1 MLATVATAGARPR
14 QAGGAASTT
23 AAVAVPV
30 NSPADRPESTRPAS
44 STGTESANRNTTALA
59 IANTTPASST
69 GRRPTVS
76 DHRPN
81 ASNPTST
88 PPA

>member
-1 MLATVATAGARPR
+1 M
-14 QAGGAASTT
+14 T

-30 NSPADRPESTRPAS
+30 NNPADSPESTRATS
-44 STGTESANRNTTALA
+44 STGTESAARNTAALA
-59 IANTTPASST
+59 TAHAVPANSI
-69 GRRPTVS
+69 GRRPTAS

-81 ASNPTST
+81 TSSAAST